1 MAESCI
7 SDNDIYAANHGP
19 VGSNTATTGRT
30 TVQEHIRQ
38 NNLNVAREAFDRAG
52 VQEELST
59 VSGTETNAVPEQPA
73 PRDNIIANSMARQAT
88 NPRSKVFTEWGL
100 KGQERLAEIH
110 DQARTLVDGTSTSDA
125 TLWGNFQNTVA
136 KWFENDRHD
145 LVHWIDGV
153 ATMTDRAGRKLLASQ
168 NPLAQAIIG
177 CVPKVRGMN
186 SIFTGRI
193 DNITQ
198 SLAPAAKR
206 TGKTIDELYMLAGH
220 YLNYLHAEEGN
231 AHLLQRWKARLP
243 EAVREREEFD
253 AKIAQGKQLT
263 SKEKRAYNRAKLEE
277 KNIPKWIEELEAN
290 LDNPYPPA
298 KLKRRN
304 YTNAEAARL
313 MEEMER
319 TSGMTREELR
329 STAKAISTEF
339 NYITK
344 ELAQH
349 GLIEPELLAQFPEFE
364 WYAPQIT
371 KEANRTAIGNDTSI
385 YMASK
390 YEAMDGT
397 MGGVDSA
404 AASLGFFARR
414 AATEIGSID
423 MAAVLRN
430 LYLKQEK
437 LKLNDR
443 AKAAGEIYDPNLPE
457 YKDIGLRMER
467 LRPNSDHNLVGMT
480 VRVPIKQA
488 DGSIKTER
496 MHLYFKNDYQ
506 FGNAT
511 GAQLNNAINGNF
523 KLGNPLIEGMKT
535 LTGWYGQSF
544 TRFQPGFA
552 IVGGLRDYME
562 RGVHILNRAY
572 YTDAGVRIE
581 GSNLISNFYANST
594 RGTHMLMEAVLG
606 KAEEGSA
613 AARYF
618 NEFQREGVY
627 QRYLPDR
634 FQQPKTVEELS
645 RQFSSLDK
653 SLRQQGLS
661 SIADQLQR
669 SEFKD
674 FRRGLETMKDGGRR
688 VMQRLDQWN
697 DVLQNSAAFT
707 HYITLREAGLSPR
720 RAGAG
725 ARDLM
730 DLSKA
735 GTITNY
741 LSVISPFM
749 RPTMQGAKAL
759 AHTFGLNARTPGEV
773 LREGKKG
780 WITLAAAGMAYSVL
794 YPLVRQSLGQDEA
807 GDWRADKMKVGQLT
821 SSLPI
826 GIGDAGE
833 YFRMPTGFG
842 PQRIAATLGVCIDR
856 IFRGAMEPAEAAFHV
871 MYAVGRDIAP
881 SNAPQFDFKDD
892 PAGYIMRLV
901 TPAGLTPFLDLST
914 NKNTFGNKIY
924 NDYNPEKPL
933 SEQGRKSTPAIWHR
947 AAKYIYRH
955 GGPDWAPEELMH
967 FVKSTTFGPVRLITS
982 SITNTADKTSAH
994 MGMEMPD
1001 AYAPIKGILQTMGT
1015 SLFYGRTGSTERNS
1029 FYAAKRDLLDEV
1041 RRKGVDL
1048 DAKGLKDEEKAG
1060 TLLKR
1065 MTDAGVDEDRARQV
1079 LALREAQTELRGL
1092 GTEFNKQWDGWEN
1105 GVDDQDALLDAFNA
1119 FEAEQKKVYVKFL
1132 KQLEQ

>member
-1 MAESCI
+1 MATACI
-7 SDNDIYAANHGP
+7 PGNASFEANQAPGGTNERNAVDEQIRRDNLSA
-19 VGSNTATTGRT
+19 SK
-30 TVQEHIRQ
+30 E
-38 NNLNVAREAFDRAG
+38 EFDRAG

-59 VSGTETNAVPEQPA
+59 ASGTETNAVPEQPA
-73 PRDNIIANSMARQAT
+73 PRDNIIANSMAKQAT
-88 NPRSKVFTEWGL
+88 NPRSEMFTNWGI
-100 KGQERLAEIH
+100 KGQQKLAEIY
-110 DQARTLVDGTSTSDA
+110 DAARTLVNGTSISDA
-125 TLWGNFQNTVA
+125 TMWGNFQNTVA

-145 LVHWIDGV
+145 LVHWISNVGDM
-153 ATMTDRAGRKLLASQ
+153 ADKTGRRLLASQ
-168 NPLAQAIIG
+168 NPLVQAIVGTI
-177 CVPKVRGMN
+177 PKIRGMN
-186 SIFTGRI
+186 SIFMGRI
-193 DNITQ
+193 DKIQ
-198 SLAPAAKR
+198 RDLAPIATR
-206 TGKTIDELYMLAGH
+206 EGKTIDQLWESAGH
-220 YLNYLHAEEGN
+220 YLNYLHATEGN
-231 AHLLQRWKARLP
+231 THLLDTWEKRRL
-243 EAVREREEFD
+243 EAVREREEFE
-253 AKIAQGKQLT
+253 AKIAQGERLKASERKKYNEAKRDERELPKQ
-263 SKEKRAYNRAKLEE
+263 
-277 KNIPKWIEELEAN
+277 IEELKAN
-290 LDNPYPPA
+290 LNNPYPPA

-313 MEEMER
+313 MAELER

-329 STAKAISTEF
+329 RTAKAMSTEF

-344 ELAQH
+344 ELAQY
-349 GLIEPELLAQFPEFE
+349 GLIEPELLTKFPEFE
-364 WYAPQIT
+364 WYAPQVT
-371 KEANRTAIGNDTSI
+371 KEQNSTTLGNDTSI
-385 YMASK
+385 YMAAN
-390 YEAMDGT
+390 YHAMDGT
-397 MGGVDSA
+397 AGGVDSA
-404 AASLGFFARR
+404 AATLGWFAKR

-423 MAAVLRN
+423 MGSALAGLA
-430 LYLKQEK
+430 LKQKK
-437 LKLNDR
+437 LEINSQ
-443 AKAAGEIYDPNLPE
+443 AKAAGKAYDKTLPE
-457 YKDIGLRMER
+457 YQDIGLRMGKLSSISE
-467 LRPNSDHNLVGMT
+467 HNRVGMT
-480 VRVPIKQA
+480 VRVPTRMP
-488 DGSIKTER
+488 DGTIKTER
-496 MHLYFKNDYQ
+496 MHIYFKNDYQ
-506 FGNAT
+506 FGNTT
-511 GAQLNNAINGNF
+511 GIQLNNAINGNF
-523 KLGNPLIEGMKT
+523 KLGNPLIEGLKT

-581 GSNLISNFYANST
+581 GSNLILNFYANST

-606 KAEEGSA
+606 RAPEGSA
-613 AARYF
+613 AAKYF
-618 NEFQREGVY
+618 DEFQREGVY
-627 QRYLPDR
+627 QRYLPDKY
-634 FQQPKTVEELS
+634 QQPQSVEELS
-645 RQFSSLDK
+645 KQFSQLDK
-653 SLRQQGLS
+653 SLRKQGLN

-669 SEFKD
+669 AEFKD

-688 VMQRLDQWN
+688 VMRRLDQWS
-697 DVLQNSAAFT
+697 DILQNSAAFT

-730 DLSKA
+730 DLSKS
-735 GTITNY
+735 GTIANY

-759 AHTFGLNARTPGEV
+759 AHTFGLNARTPGEI
-773 LREGKKG
+773 LKEGKKG
-780 WITLAAAGMAYSVL
+780 WIALAAAGMAYSVL

-842 PQRIAATLGVCIDR
+842 PQRIAATFGVCMDR

-914 NKNTFGNKIY
+914 NKNTFGNKVY
-924 NDYNPEKPL
+924 NDYNPDKPL
-933 SEQGRKSTPAIWHR
+933 SEQGRKSTPAIWHS
-947 AAKYIYRH
+947 AARWIYQH

-967 FVKSTTFGPVRLITS
+967 FVKSMTFGPVRLITN
-982 SITNTADKTSAH
+982 SITNIADKTSTH

-1015 SLFYGRTGSTERNS
+1015 SLFFGRTGSTERNS
-1029 FYAAKRDLLDEV
+1029 FYAAKRDLMDEV

-1048 DAKGLKDEEKAG
+1048 DTKGLKDEEKTG